1 MRISD
6 WSSDVCSSDLAS
18 ITLLPALLGFAG
30 PRLAHATL
38 PWVRRREE
46 RAADRAERLVRLGG
60 DAPQTRAE
68 RWGHHVSDHPWR
80 YLLGGT
86 AVLLLLAAP
95 LLSMRLG
102 QTDAGNSA
110 PDTSI
115 RQAYDLLGAGFG
127 PGFNGPLLVVVEL
140 PDSDQ
145 APAEALAAAASD
157 DPDVALVAPPQVNCG
172 GDTLGLPIIPRS
184 APQDEATSGLV
195 HRLRQEIVP
204 EVLEGTGADAHVSG
218 LTAVFIDL
226 ADKVGRRLPIF
237 IGAVVGVSF
246 LLLMAVFRS
255 VLVPLKAAILNMLSI
270 GAAYGV
276 VVAVFQWGDRKSTR
290 LNSSH

>member
-115 RQAYDLLGAGFG
+115 RQAYDLLGPGFG
-127 PGFNGPLLVVVEL
+127 PG
-140 PDSDQ
+140 
-145 APAEALAAAASD
+145 
-157 DPDVALVAPPQVNCG
+157 
-172 GDTLGLPIIPRS
+172 
-184 APQDEATSGLV
+184 
-195 HRLRQEIVP
+195 
-204 EVLEGTGADAHVSG
+204 
-218 LTAVFIDL
+218 
-226 ADKVGRRLPIF
+226 
-237 IGAVVGVSF
+237 
-246 LLLMAVFRS
+246 
-255 VLVPLKAAILNMLSI
+255 
-270 GAAYGV
+270 
-276 VVAVFQWGDRKSTR
+276 DRKSAVEGKRGSIR
-290 LNSSH
+290 LD